1 MSIQGRAKTYIH
13 LTHIHLECPLV
24 SMLGE
29 VGGWLYFEEVASR
42 LVFGASV
49 CPRVGNICMCV
60 SIGV

>member
-1 MSIQGRAKTYIH
+1 MHAFDTGTLRASFGF
-13 LTHIHLECPLV
+13 CV
-24 SMLGE
+24 GGG
-29 VGGWLYFEEVASR
+29 GGWLYFEEVASR